1 MKSAS
6 SLAFLIIVSFGYVST
21 ENSKN
26 TTVSNVI
33 ENQPHIDI
41 KNGNITNGTEAGYL
55 TKVILN
61 NTTVI
66 PNTSISLNAQDP
78 NIRDVENTRTFE
90 ITLTTPTSLS
100 TNIMTMNTPV
110 TKSST
115 TSYVDQNVKT
125 ENNMKIIDETW
136 SRVAF
141 FGASFCSTLGFIV
154 NILTIVVIF
163 KQKEIQEL
171 SISPL
176 IFYLTFSNLMLS
188 MGGLSVQAARFYLRE
203 WPLPNNTCEY
213 YAYITWTNVSATLH
227 IMVLIGFNRAL
238 AMYFYEKANKIFSWR
253 NTSILVTLIWI
264 ISFGFLRIFGEKI
277 SVTQNTFS
285 CTIFDQN
292 KNTPNTLAMITSLEF
307 SILWTLMLCSNAYV
321 YYKMKKRS
329 KEIKQ
334 STFYIGRRLQ
344 HISLHK
350 LKRNNSIVKI
360 ESRITLTAAI
370 TFLSFTLLYLPCKYK
385 NLQVCDSFRFWMSH
399 L

>member
-1 MKSAS
+1 MFK
-6 SLAFLIIVSFGYVST
+6 
-21 ENSKN
+21 
-26 TTVSNVI
+26 
-33 ENQPHIDI
+33 
-41 KNGNITNGTEAGYL
+41 IT
-55 TKVILN
+55 
-61 NTTVI
+61 
-66 PNTSISLNAQDP
+66 PS
-78 NIRDVENTRTFE
+78 
-90 ITLTTPTSLS
+90 TPTSLS
-100 TNIMTMNTPV
+100 TKIMTMNTIV

-115 TSYVDQNVKT
+115 TSSVDHNVKI
-125 ENNMKIIDETW
+125 ENNLKIIDETW

-154 NILTIVVIF
+154 NVLTIVVIF

-277 SVTQNTFS
+277 TVTQNTFS

-292 KNTPNTLAMITSLEF
+292 KNTPSTLAMITSLEF

-334 STFYIGRRLQ
+334 STFYIGQRLQQ

-370 TFLSFTLLYLPCKYK
+370 TFLSFTLLYLPCEYK
-385 NLQVCDSFRFWMSH
+385 KFTSL
-399 L
+399 